1 MGKTKKEKI
10 VKKQWAI
17 DEESDI
23 NGEEPVNYDD
33 LEGQNPKKKTN
44 QDNVIFC
51 RVCGYGFDDT
61 TGQPILLIC
70 DNCSKD
76 FNIDKIWEDI
86 NNNLISEEEM
96 ESFDLEKYKL

>member
-10 VKKQWAI
+10 VKKQWVV

-23 NGEEPVNYDD
+23 NEEETENYDNFED
-33 LEGQNPKKKTN
+33 QNLKKKSN
-44 QDNVIFC
+44 QDNVLFC

-70 DNCSKD
+70 DNCAKD
-76 FNIDKIWEDI
+76 LDLDKIWQDI

-96 ESFDLEKYKL
+96 DSFDLEKYKL